1 MTTLNAM
8 QAMSCWVVSFTDER
22 GCQVAGSREVPGR
35 RISPTDAAPITLGIA
50 KTSQATQPKSRVR

>member
-1 MTTLNAM
+1 MVTTLNAM

-22 GCQVAGSREVPGR
+22 GCQVAGSRGAGPEDQP
-35 RISPTDAAPITLGIA
+35 DAAPITLGIA